1 MSTSAPQA
9 PIEPA
14 LAEAAS
20 FTEATLDALL
30 PKPAGPEAR
39 LLEAMRQA
47 TLAADR
53 RLLAFLV
60 LQSGRLFSVDRRAL
74 GRVAAAVECV
84 QAYALTHHDLP
95 SVGGSELRSNP
106 PLHSTFGEATAVLA
120 GDALITFA
128 FALVSSPEAH
138 GDPFVRCELIGKLAA
153 AAGHGGMVGGEAME
167 IASAGASP
175 ALSELTRRAR
185 MKTAALVTF
194 CCEAGAIMGKASGA
208 ARQALFGYGQE
219 LGLAL
224 QIADDLALLE
234 RAGNGNGPASN
245 RDRERTSVA
254 SALGTERAR
263 AQAEALAA
271 QAATSLDMFDEK
283 ADLLRAAALFAVL
296 RRSPANRA

>member
-47 TLAADR
+47 TLSADR
-53 RLLAFLV
+53 RLLAFLI
-60 LQSGRLFSVDRRAL
+60 LQSGRLFAVDRRAL

-84 QAYALTHHDLP
+84 QAYVLVHHDLP
-95 SVGGSELRSNP
+95 SVRGVELRSNP

-120 GDALITFA
+120 GDALVTLA
-128 FALVSSPEAH
+128 FALISSPEAH
-138 GDPFVRCELIGKLAA
+138 GDPFVRCELIGRLAA
-153 AAGHGGMVGGEAME
+153 AAGHGGIVGGEAME
-167 IASAGASP
+167 IASADTIP
-175 ALSELTRRAR
+175 PLPELIRLAR

-208 ARQALFGYGQE
+208 ARQALSGYGQE

-224 QIADDLALLE
+224 QIADDVALIE
-234 RAGNGNGPASN
+234 RAQSESGRPSDRNGIRP
-245 RDRERTSVA
+245 SVA
-254 SALGTERAR
+254 SMLGVERAH
-263 AQAEALAA
+263 AQAEALVA

-283 ADLLRAAALFAVL
+283 ADLLRAAAFFVVSRGL
-296 RRSPANRA
+296 

>member
-1 MSTSAPQA
+1 MSNSAPQA

-60 LQSGRLFSVDRRAL
+60 LQSGRLFAVDRRAL

-84 QAYALTHHDLP
+84 QAYALVHHDLP
-95 SVGGSELRSNP
+95 SVGGAGLRSNP
-106 PLHSTFGEATAVLA
+106 PLHTTFGEAITVLA
-120 GDALITFA
+120 GDALLTLA
-128 FALVSSPEAH
+128 FALISSPEAH
-138 GDPFVRCELIGKLAA
+138 GDPFVRCELVGRLAG
-153 AAGHGGMVGGEAME
+153 AAGHGGMIGGEAME
-167 IASAGASP
+167 IASVEAAP
-175 ALSELTRRAR
+175 ALPELTRRAR

-194 CCEAGAIMGKASGA
+194 CCEAGAIMGKASGN
-208 ARQALFGYGQE
+208 ARQALSSYGQE

-224 QIADDLALLE
+224 QIGGDLAAME
-234 RAGNGNGPASN
+234 HGDSAGG
-245 RDRERTSVA
+245 RERSRGGASVG
-254 SALGTERAR
+254 SLLGLERAR
-263 AQAEALAA
+263 AQAEALVA
-271 QAATSLDMFDEK
+271 QAATSLEMFDEK
-283 ADLLRAAALFAVL
+283 ADLLRAAAFFIVL
-296 RRSPANRA
+296 QRP